1 MLNTE
6 KKIFLK
12 NNIDLKKFIFY
23 EKSDDQSLFYLY
35 KNAEA
40 LIYPSL
46 YEGFGMPIIEAMSLG
61 CPVISSKTSSMP
73 EVFGDAALTFS
84 PSSISELKNQLETI
98 AFNREKR
105 NKIINLG
112 LRSKKIYLGKCID
125 KTLTIYNTLVNYNEY
140 KFSVWFKKK
149 LF

>member
-1 MLNTE
+1 MYWWSKLLNTE

-12 NNIDLKKFIFY
+12 NNIDLKKIIFY
-23 EKSDDQSLFYLY
+23 EKSNDQSLFYLY

-112 LRSKKIYLGKCID
+112 LSQSKKFTWEKCID
-125 KTLTIYNTLVNYNEY
+125 KTLTIYNKVL
-140 KFSVWFKKK
+140 
-149 LF
+149 